1 MIALIVLA
9 IVILLIII
17 RRIGSLRLGIWM
29 IMGMGA
35 LAVLLTGQISPMGA
49 MRAIDLDVILFLFG
63 VFVIGQALEESGLLS
78 RISERIFRHART
90 VDALVLSVLLVMGL
104 ASTFL
109 MNDTVAVIGVPVVLL
124 LSRNS
129 NISPKL
135 MLLTLAFGV
144 TIGSVTSPIGNPQ
157 NLLIALEGTVKD
169 PFVDFFLYLF
179 VPTMI
184 NILLA
189 FGLLRLFFRKEF
201 EKRVQPLEPVELADS
216 RLASLSKISLGLMFT
231 LIAVKIFIVM
241 TGIGFDMRLTYI
253 ALIAM
258 LPVLL
263 FHKRRLHLVRSIDWR
278 TLVFFAAMFVLM
290 KSVWNTGIFQ
300 DITGS
305 SPFNMGSIPM
315 ILSASIVGSQFVS
328 NVPMV
333 ALYMPILQELGVGAE
348 GMLALAAGSTI
359 AGNLTLIGAA
369 SNIIIV
375 QNAERRSGDTLTFL
389 DFLKVGA
396 PLTFLNIAV
405 HLLFFALF

>member
-1 MIALIVLA
+1 M
-9 IVILLIII
+9 VILLIVV
-17 RRIGSLRLGIWM
+17 RRIGSLKLGIWM

-35 LAVLLTGQISPMGA
+35 LAVLLTGQISPIGA
-49 MRAIDLDVILFLFG
+49 LKAVDCDVILFLFG

-124 LSRNS
+124 LSKRS
-129 NISPKL
+129 GISPKL
-135 MLLTLAFGV
+135 MLLSLAFGV

-157 NLLIALEGTVKD
+157 NILIALEGTVEN

-179 VPTMI
+179 IPTMI

-189 FGLLRLFFRKEF
+189 YALLRLFFRKEF
-201 EKRVQPLEPVELADS
+201 HRRVQPLEPVELADS
-216 RLASLSKISLGLMFT
+216 RLAFISRISLGLMFT
-231 LIAVKIFIVM
+231 LIAVKIIIVM

-253 ALIAM
+253 ALVSM
-258 LPVLL
+258 LPILL
-263 FHKRRLHLVRSIDWR
+263 FHNRRLQLVRSIDWR

-300 DITGS
+300 DITES
-305 SPFNMGSIPM
+305 SPFDMGSVPM

-333 ALYMPILQELGVGAE
+333 ALYMPILHEIGVGAE

-396 PLTFLNIAV
+396 PLTILNTAV
-405 HLLFFALF
+405 HMLFFALF